1 MGRIISG
8 LWFRRLWGVP
18 RKKPTSGYQ
27 NAGLG
32 VLAFEVASLMSKLV
46 HLWHSLSDKNIVRLR
61 EEITDSVG
69 IKKLVSEDDLYFGR
83 LIYSEMIEN
92 IKHISKS
99 VSRIAKKCRDP
110 TLQKFE
116 ALFEDLMVLGV
127 DPNSW
132 KLNWKKMERKVK
144 RMERLIAANASLYQ
158 EMEALGDLEQ
168 TLRRMKSN
176 DVDPANV
183 LECQKKV
190 AWKQHEVKT
199 LREVS
204 LWSKSHDYV
213 VKLLARAIFTSFYRV
228 KFAFGI
234 QQIADIGMVKDNTAQ
249 KTNLVAVQRQSL
261 SALLQSSIHPSENGL
276 PRLSSGAIG
285 MSTENSTPFLKAR
298 KAKNFSSG
306 PLGGF
311 STKASLVPKTDIRVG
326 FYTGPMSKITRSG
339 PLFSIGKVRRAL
351 LRGHGQS
358 SALDQRKSNP
368 KHILS
373 YSVGPKGGTMGG
385 DTSGVETGNVE
396 KSKDSILADIGGSTV
411 DGKILSFSS
420 KCKTLNAPLESLGST
435 GLALHYANVIIQI
448 EKLVSSPHLISLDA
462 RDDLYNMLPASV
474 RTLLRSRLKPYAKSM
489 ASLAY
494 DAALA
499 SEWSETI
506 TGILEWLAPLAHNMI
521 RWQTERSYE
530 QHNLASRT
538 NVLLAQ
544 TLFFANQDKTEAV
557 ITELLVGLNYMW
569 RVGRDINTK
578 TMVKSVC
585 SGQLDEDLDSKD

>member
-1 MGRIISG
+1 MGRMTG
-8 LWFRRLWGVP
+8 VLWFRRLWGTP
-18 RKKPTSGYQ
+18 RKHASVHQ

-46 HLWHSLSDKNIVRLR
+46 HLWQSLSDENIVRLR
-61 EEITDSVG
+61 EEIADSVG
-69 IKKLVSEDDLYFGR
+69 MKKLVSEDDLYFGR
-83 LIYSEMIEN
+83 LIYAEMIEN

-99 VSRIAKKCRDP
+99 VSRIAKKCCDP

-127 DPNSW
+127 DPYGW
-132 KLNWKKMERKVK
+132 KLTWKKMERKIK
-144 RMERLIAANASLYQ
+144 RMERLIAANVSLYQ

-168 TLRRMKSN
+168 ILKRMKNN
-176 DVDPANV
+176 DGDLTNLV
-183 LECQKKV
+183 ECQKKV

-213 VKLLARAIFTSFYRV
+213 VNLLAQAIFTAFYRV

-234 QQIADIGMVKDNTAQ
+234 QQIADIAMVKDNKVL
-249 KTNLVAVQRQSL
+249 KTNLVAVRRQSL
-261 SALLQSSIHPSENGL
+261 SLLLQSSVHPLENGL
-276 PRLSSGAIG
+276 PRFSSGAIG
-285 MSTENSTPFLKAR
+285 MSTKNLTPFLKAR

-311 STKASLVPKTDIRVG
+311 SAKTSLAPETDMGVG

-339 PLFSIGKVRRAL
+339 PLFIASKVRRAL
-351 LRGHGQS
+351 GWGHDQS
-358 SALDQRKSNP
+358 SALDRRKSNP
-368 KHILS
+368 KHVQS
-373 YSVGPKGGTMGG
+373 CSVGPTGGIMGVSS
-385 DTSGVETGNVE
+385 DGVRTGNVE
-396 KSKDSILADIGGSTV
+396 TSKDIILADIDGSTV
-411 DGKILSFSS
+411 DGRILSFSS
-420 KCKTLNAPLESLGST
+420 KCKTLNAPLESLGSA

-448 EKLVSSPHLISLDA
+448 EKLASTPHLISLDA
-462 RDDLYNMLPASV
+462 RDDLYDMLPASV
-474 RTLLRSRLKPYAKSM
+474 RTLLRSRLKPYAKSL

-499 SEWSETI
+499 SEWSETM

-521 RWQTERSYE
+521 RWQTEWSYE
-530 QHNLASRT
+530 QQNLGSRN
-538 NVLLAQ
+538 NVLLVQ

-557 ITELLVGLNYMW
+557 ITELLVGLNYIW
-569 RVGRDINTK
+569 RVGRDLNARTL
-578 TMVKSVC
+578 VESAC
-585 SGQLDEDLDSKD
+585 SGQLDEDSDLEE